1 MIEPCRYA
9 GDTGTYIFRAEL
21 LSNAATRYDPM
32 IWIAADGG
40 DALTGSCWKDYLN
53 PTTTSTPNFTSGYGP
68 FPSYENLAGVPLDQ
82 CGDIDKADPPSIK
95 YIGPITITCSQEM
108 LVTLKISKVIAW
120 DNNSGP
126 GCPANNGCTGIASK
140 CNDAKA
146 PIEINLNIVDLKLTK
161 GASSSAVKP
170 GDTLNFT
177 FLVHNNS
184 PLYKST
190 GYTITDTLIA
200 GLEFVSASP
209 AVCSKEELL
218 NGQDKVTCH
227 VLTDL
232 NPGQD
237 APVIT
242 LTIRVAL
249 DYSGPTTITNGAYV
263 NGNEYEHDGSDPLH
277 PSTLA
282 DNFSTANV
290 PTAADLIS
298 FSAHTVDTQIRL
310 DWQTANELDT
320 LGFNIL
326 RGTEN
331 SFVQSQAI
339 NENLILA
346 QATGGLDGSSYS
358 YPDSQVA
365 ENTIYYYWLEEVTT
379 SGSTIHYGPIIA
391 HLKLPYTQFLP
402 IVQH

>member
-1 MIEPCRYA
+1 
-9 GDTGTYIFRAEL
+9 
-21 LSNAATRYDPM
+21 
-32 IWIAADGG
+32 
-40 DALTGSCWKDYLN
+40 
-53 PTTTSTPNFTSGYGP
+53 
-68 FPSYENLAGVPLDQ
+68 
-82 CGDIDKADPPSIK
+82 
-95 YIGPITITCSQEM
+95 
-108 LVTLKISKVIAW
+108 
-120 DNNSGP
+120 
-126 GCPANNGCTGIASK
+126 
-140 CNDAKA
+140 
-146 PIEINLNIVDLKLTK
+146 
-161 GASSSAVKP
+161 
-170 GDTLNFT
+170 
-177 FLVHNNS
+177 
-184 PLYKST
+184 
-190 GYTITDTLIA
+190 LIA